1 MQQHDHSLDVTP
13 VAPERHAR
21 HRKVASYERQ
31 LERHRLMEFQLRE
44 VIAADESLLRQKDK
58 TIEDQALLKSEA
70 EHRLLNDL
78 QMIGSLLSLQSRMT
92 VNVDVASQLS
102 AAADRTAV
110 IARMHRRL
118 RSLDG
123 VATVAFKKFLEDL
136 CNDFA
141 FLVPAGQRGECEIAV
156 EGVDIE
162 PSVATC
168 RPLAFI
174 ANELITNAAKYGMG
188 RITVRLEQGPGKR
201 YSLSVSND
209 GPPLPENF
217 DPAASKGLGMKIV
230 RSLVER
236 IGGELQTG
244 RAHNDR
250 GARFTV
256 FFS

>member
-1 MQQHDHSLDVTP
+1 MQQHDHSLE
-13 VAPERHAR
+13 VAPIAPDRRLR
-21 HRKVASYERQ
+21 HRKVASYEQQ
-31 LERHRLMEFQLRE
+31 LERHRLIERQLRE
-44 VIAADESLLRQKDK
+44 VIAADENLLRQKDE

-78 QMIGSLLSLQSRMT
+78 QMIGSLLSLQSRIT
-92 VNVDVASQLS
+92 ANVEVASQLS

-110 IARMHRRL
+110 IARIHRRL

-123 VATVAFKKFLEDL
+123 VSTVAFKTFLEDL
-136 CNDFA
+136 CSDVT
-141 FLVPAGQRGECEIAV
+141 FLVSPGQRGECDIAV
-156 EGVDIE
+156 EGVEIE
-162 PSVATC
+162 LATATC
-168 RPLAFI
+168 RPLGFI
-174 ANELITNAAKYGMG
+174 ANELITNAAKYGKG
-188 RITVRLEQGPGKR
+188 RIAVRLEQGLGKR

-209 GPPLPENF
+209 GPPLPQNF

-236 IGGELQTG
+236 IGGELKIG
-244 RAHNDR
+244 RGHSDQ